1 MHNSSYNKWL
11 KTDSR
16 HQGAAHVTKGGA
28 SRLAERY
35 AQMEIHRISRELKE

>member
-1 MHNSSYNKWL
+1 MSIKWL

-16 HQGAAHVTKGGA
+16 HQSAAHVTKGGA

-35 AQMEIHRISRELKE
+35 MLRRVH